1 MLKEPFLL
9 LYNLFYNTIKKQKYI
24 SNQLVYILSNL
35 SLPFCGK
42 VSHINEFPLIWVA
55 FVFRHVSKI
64 IMTVANF
71 FCVSSMI
78 YKDIHKALTYSTKTG
93 KFT

>member
-42 VSHINEFPLIWVA
+42 VSHINEFPLI
-55 FVFRHVSKI
+55 
-64 IMTVANF
+64 
-71 FCVSSMI
+71 
-78 YKDIHKALTYSTKTG
+78 
-93 KFT
+93 